1 MQQQEKAETLAHPFW
16 KAAQIFAGP
25 AGEVVQGAYA
35 GGKRILGELT
45 QAGEAVEENNPAG
58 VGVHAVQ
65 ALPFVGEGIKTGAE
79 QLGPGEYINLPE
91 AATALGTAATAAP
104 MLMGGEG
111 GTRLPETNYGV
122 YIPREPKMLPGV
134 EPPVTPEYVG
144 EPAAPSQGAGIP
156 DAEVEPWLEP
166 QQGQIPA
173 KAGPG
178 LQPPPPVNRATA
190 IESTK
195 PPAQFAPRP
204 DGVPNRGAIVDAQ
217 GNVLVNRPG
226 LPPPGETAARKTP
239 IIPKIVPP
247 PAPVAPAPPQ
257 PTSNAVMVSPP
268 SNIQPAPESPQA
280 APQTPPATIPP
291 SVAPNAPAAPEA
303 AQRPAVQASGEP
315 AELRKSAQDQKPIL
329 EQAAQQV
336 AAAVPGAEVVGPRV
350 KSTDSIENKDDRGKP
365 PETNVDNL
373 GVRVVAPNPDAVPAV
388 QQAIESQLPVV
399 SKDKID
405 NNGLNLPQYGIQTG
419 KPGEPNQVS
428 ELQVVPGPAVA
439 KAMKD
444 TDPLYAQQKEAQAD
458 LDAAKSGTWQHK
470 AAQKEV
476 DDLGAQIKAAMDKA
490 KAQDAKQPENQ
501 GRAALS
507 ESKDQTQLG
516 NPAPAK
522 PLTKGTPVTL
532 KDGTAGT
539 IKGGNPNEPNGGR
552 WMVNTPKGSVLANG
566 KDITPA
572 DATANVPQTPPG
584 PALTTRVEQIKA
596 LAAKGTPVKI
606 FTARAGDPEVTAW
619 VQKNGLGDIPVTNVK
634 GHDFGALLDNE
645 VNVSTNQDKPFEM
658 PEVPAGKAL
667 YVDLDGTLAKEPGHE
682 QRISAEQPA
691 GNAANGRPEEAQGAI
706 QKQPAAQV
714 DERQP
719 GQGGRED
726 GGRVQPVEQGSQP
739 AGESAVQAKPGGEE
753 NRGKEVASK
762 PSAVVNTIA
771 GKMDLD
777 EFERN
782 GYAPEQV
789 TREDWTNLQRAA
801 RRAMGQSEES
811 GTRYAPYAD
820 YEGYHKSAVEAALK
834 KGEEVDPEVLKDY
847 PDLKPAAAKAVEKA
861 APAKPQFSAAARAK
875 VQPKAEAAPRELT
888 DKEYDAL
895 SDERRVLQ
903 KKHDRIVKEM
913 ERPGNAMVPAPIQA
927 DANRGRNNELVK
939 VEQRMEEIAARMAEH
954 RAAEYAASSA
964 KPELPTPKV
973 GDTVTVRLGGRDYPN
988 TTVTNI
994 ANGKYGVDVFGFKYV
1009 DRSDIVDVKPKTFK
1023 VPVVDE
1029 AHEQAKTDRLQRD
1042 IDSIQERKPT
1052 GAPFSVAA
1060 RERAKVMDRPA
1071 RTDAIGKPGVEVPA
1085 KYEPKPNESSTVA
1098 TAPKKPESLT
1108 ERFKRAQQAKADK
1121 YLDTQV
1127 RRESGQVLTRRQI
1140 IDERMAG
1147 GGTTSIKQVQDDA
1160 AERKL
1165 DRELGAM
1172 RRAGVPTGNQSHPT
1186 TIKYNELR
1194 AQQKAGIKVPSY
1206 RIHGADGTEWVVSK
1220 TEHDYAQS
1228 VEGKEKENA
1237 GSDVHPVRE
1246 PGGRSIQEG
1255 NEGGSKKTEPLTQL
1269 TKRAAA
1275 RASDR
1280 TSLGS
1285 TFYTGFA
1292 DPQLFNRLFPD
1303 IGDRM
1308 ADWLSD
1314 APGHGDTQRAMMR
1327 ETRGEMDRKVAIAI
1341 HKLKDASKEWRTRTR
1356 DDSMK
1361 FWNAVESG
1369 TVDTLAPRDQAL
1381 ANLFK
1386 GAFDSM
1392 RGQLQE
1398 LKPEVLQ
1405 DYIENYFPHIWE
1417 RPSQVSATIKAL
1429 ITGKK
1434 PFAGKGSFLKQRT
1447 IPTMQDGIDLG
1458 FKPVSWNPV
1467 DSFLT
1472 KYAEMA
1478 QFLMGHQTLKM
1489 MQDSGTA
1496 KMVRIG
1502 KQPPEGWTQLD
1513 DRIGTV
1519 QNYDDDGHLY
1529 IRGHY
1534 YAPAE
1539 AARIFN
1545 NFVSRG
1551 MAGRST
1557 IYDTLNWANQNLN
1570 ALQLGISAFHA
1581 STTSI
1586 NAATSDV
1593 ALGIQQLAEGKPLR
1607 AGFSLAKGAS
1617 VFPSLLHTMVNGSR
1631 LMREYLTPGSYAKM
1645 AEEAK
1650 ALASAGGRIR
1660 QNTIELKPLDK
1671 VINAWRNGAVLEGLT
1686 PIPAAILHAA
1696 VAPVMDFYVP
1706 RMKLGAF
1713 YGMAHDIL
1721 DSAQKQGWSEGLT
1734 RSRMQEAWDSID
1746 NRFGQ
1751 VVYDN
1756 LFWHKGV
1763 RDALNLA
1770 TRSVGWNFGSYREL
1784 GGAVADVGRQA
1795 GRAASGQIPRVTPR
1809 LAFGIALPLVSALF
1823 GGILSYLWTGKRPQT
1838 WKDYFYPETA
1848 NGQRHS
1854 IPGYMKDVFSFAHDP
1869 IKTALNKMAPIW
1881 EATAEAI
1888 NNRDFYGTEIRHKD
1902 DPLMAQL
1909 GQFSRWAGSQAVPFS
1924 VSGTAKL
1931 LQQRGAGPSLQE
1943 MLQEAKK
1950 HPGDV
1955 ALGQLGFQPAPAFI
1969 QNSEAINQAR
1979 QYSMENRPP
1988 GTKTQD
1994 QAAHYA
2000 ALDAVVRMYRE
2011 DEVDQKQIDKYVDE
2025 GKLTDKDVAKAERE
2039 SDEEPI
2045 ARAVKNLTI
2054 EQMLNVWAKATAD
2067 EREAMEPI
2075 LERHEK
2081 DIDKV
2086 ADDEQREKLYDAFDK
2101 AMGQTDTAPATASG
2115 KGVI

>member
-1 MQQQEKAETLAHPFW
+1 
-16 KAAQIFAGP
+16 
-25 AGEVVQGAYA
+25 
-35 GGKRILGELT
+35 
-45 QAGEAVEENNPAG
+45 
-58 VGVHAVQ
+58 
-65 ALPFVGEGIKTGAE
+65 
-79 QLGPGEYINLPE
+79 
-91 AATALGTAATAAP
+91 
-104 MLMGGEG
+104 
-111 GTRLPETNYGV
+111 
-122 YIPREPKMLPGV
+122 
-134 EPPVTPEYVG
+134 
-144 EPAAPSQGAGIP
+144 
-156 DAEVEPWLEP
+156 
-166 QQGQIPA
+166 
-173 KAGPG
+173 
-178 LQPPPPVNRATA
+178 
-190 IESTK
+190 
-195 PPAQFAPRP
+195 
-204 DGVPNRGAIVDAQ
+204 
-217 GNVLVNRPG
+217 
-226 LPPPGETAARKTP
+226 
-239 IIPKIVPP
+239 
-247 PAPVAPAPPQ
+247 
-257 PTSNAVMVSPP
+257 
-268 SNIQPAPESPQA
+268 
-280 APQTPPATIPP
+280 
-291 SVAPNAPAAPEA
+291 
-303 AQRPAVQASGEP
+303 
-315 AELRKSAQDQKPIL
+315 
-329 EQAAQQV
+329 
-336 AAAVPGAEVVGPRV
+336 
-350 KSTDSIENKDDRGKP
+350 
-365 PETNVDNL
+365 
-373 GVRVVAPNPDAVPAV
+373 
-388 QQAIESQLPVV
+388 
-399 SKDKID
+399 
-405 NNGLNLPQYGIQTG
+405 
-419 KPGEPNQVS
+419 
-428 ELQVVPGPAVA
+428 
-439 KAMKD
+439 
-444 TDPLYAQQKEAQAD
+444 
-458 LDAAKSGTWQHK
+458 
-470 AAQKEV
+470 
-476 DDLGAQIKAAMDKA
+476 
-490 KAQDAKQPENQ
+490 
-501 GRAALS
+501 
-507 ESKDQTQLG
+507 
-516 NPAPAK
+516 
-522 PLTKGTPVTL
+522 
-532 KDGTAGT
+532 
-539 IKGGNPNEPNGGR
+539 
-552 WMVNTPKGSVLANG
+552 
-566 KDITPA
+566 
-572 DATANVPQTPPG
+572 
-584 PALTTRVEQIKA
+584 
-596 LAAKGTPVKI
+596 
-606 FTARAGDPEVTAW
+606 
-619 VQKNGLGDIPVTNVK
+619 
-634 GHDFGALLDNE
+634 
-645 VNVSTNQDKPFEM
+645 
-658 PEVPAGKAL
+658 
-667 YVDLDGTLAKEPGHE
+667 
-682 QRISAEQPA
+682 
-691 GNAANGRPEEAQGAI
+691 
-706 QKQPAAQV
+706 
-714 DERQP
+714 
-719 GQGGRED
+719 
-726 GGRVQPVEQGSQP
+726 
-739 AGESAVQAKPGGEE
+739 
-753 NRGKEVASK
+753 
-762 PSAVVNTIA
+762 
-771 GKMDLD
+771 
-777 EFERN
+777 
-782 GYAPEQV
+782 
-789 TREDWTNLQRAA
+789 
-801 RRAMGQSEES
+801 
-811 GTRYAPYAD
+811 
-820 YEGYHKSAVEAALK
+820 
-834 KGEEVDPEVLKDY
+834 
-847 PDLKPAAAKAVEKA
+847 
-861 APAKPQFSAAARAK
+861 
-875 VQPKAEAAPRELT
+875 
-888 DKEYDAL
+888 
-895 SDERRVLQ
+895 
-903 KKHDRIVKEM
+903 
-913 ERPGNAMVPAPIQA
+913 
-927 DANRGRNNELVK
+927 
-939 VEQRMEEIAARMAEH
+939 
-954 RAAEYAASSA
+954 
-964 KPELPTPKV
+964 
-973 GDTVTVRLGGRDYPN
+973 
-988 TTVTNI
+988 
-994 ANGKYGVDVFGFKYV
+994 
-1009 DRSDIVDVKPKTFK
+1009 
-1023 VPVVDE
+1023 
-1029 AHEQAKTDRLQRD
+1029 
-1042 IDSIQERKPT
+1042 
-1052 GAPFSVAA
+1052 
-1060 RERAKVMDRPA
+1060 
-1071 RTDAIGKPGVEVPA
+1071 
-1085 KYEPKPNESSTVA
+1085 
-1098 TAPKKPESLT
+1098 
-1108 ERFKRAQQAKADK
+1108 
-1121 YLDTQV
+1121 
-1127 RRESGQVLTRRQI
+1127 
-1140 IDERMAG
+1140 
-1147 GGTTSIKQVQDDA
+1147 
-1160 AERKL
+1160 
-1165 DRELGAM
+1165 
-1172 RRAGVPTGNQSHPT
+1172 
-1186 TIKYNELR
+1186 
-1194 AQQKAGIKVPSY
+1194 
-1206 RIHGADGTEWVVSK
+1206 
-1220 TEHDYAQS
+1220 
-1228 VEGKEKENA
+1228 
-1237 GSDVHPVRE
+1237 
-1246 PGGRSIQEG
+1246 
-1255 NEGGSKKTEPLTQL
+1255 
-1269 TKRAAA
+1269 
-1275 RASDR
+1275 
-1280 TSLGS
+1280 
-1285 TFYTGFA
+1285 
-1292 DPQLFNRLFPD
+1292 
-1303 IGDRM
+1303 M